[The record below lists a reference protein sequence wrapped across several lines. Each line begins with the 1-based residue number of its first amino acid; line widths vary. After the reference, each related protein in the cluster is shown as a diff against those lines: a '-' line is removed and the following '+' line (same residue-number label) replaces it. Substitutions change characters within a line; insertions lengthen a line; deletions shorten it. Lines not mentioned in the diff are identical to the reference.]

1 MGRFVVAAMEGDFC
15 DRLADVARACG
26 RRPAGAVQL
35 FAGWPTDP
43 PLPERKDE
51 LAAAASGAWTILADE
66 WGVTAELFDKP
77 KLGAA
82 LAARF
87 GTRVVAAFADDATG
101 ECGYR
106 LYSPDGVRGVLV
118 TPEGVAEDV
127 GVPFHGEGP
136 VDPEA
141 NDRESVLDILRRLG
155 IDVEDGFEAST
166 RCAVVRLAP
175 KRGRGPRA

>member
-26 RRPAGAVQL
+26 RRPAAAAQL

-43 PLPERKDE
+43 PLPDRKDE
-51 LAAAASGAWTILADE
+51 LAAAVSGAWTVLVDD
-66 WGVTAELFDKP
+66 WGVTADLFDKP

-82 LAARF
+82 LAARY

-106 LYSPDGVRGVLV
+106 LYSPGSVRGVLV

-127 GVPFHGEGP
+127 GVPFPGEGP

-141 NDRESVLDILRRLG
+141 NDRESVLDTLWLLG
-155 IDVEDGFEAST
+155 VDAEDGFEAST
-166 RCAVVRLAP
+166 RCAIVRLVP
-175 KRGRGPRA
+175 KRGRRPRA